1 MANDI
6 HARNV
11 KELAD
16 YFTQLVK
23 QGKGDYV
30 VFVTND
36 EEGNGYHALWY
47 LGEEPTDMEQDT
59 RKFVE
64 DYNSDIYLLK
74 NNRDKAI
81 YMG

>member
-16 YFTQLVK
+16 YFTRLVK

-74 NNRDKAI
+74 DNRDKAI